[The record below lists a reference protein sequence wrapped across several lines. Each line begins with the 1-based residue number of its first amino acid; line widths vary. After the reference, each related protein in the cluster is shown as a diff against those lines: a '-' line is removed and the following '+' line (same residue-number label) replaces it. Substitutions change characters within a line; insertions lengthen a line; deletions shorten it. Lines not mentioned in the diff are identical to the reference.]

1 MKLDRV
7 VSTAVLFLL
16 LGAAIPAFAQ
26 KGEEEKGGGKAQP
39 AQHQAQPQQ
48 AQKAQPEQRA
58 QKAQPQQRAQQAQ
71 PQQRTQQAQ
80 PQQRAQKAQPQQRAQ
95 KAQPQQRAQQAQP
108 QQRAQQAQ
116 PQRTQQA
123 QRQQPQRAQQAQHQ
137 QRPQAVANNRGGHY
151 GRISDASYRS
161 HFGRGHSFHMGRPQ
175 MIEGYNRF
183 QYGGY
188 WFGFN
193 EGWPV
198 GWDYNDDFYV
208 EYIDGVYYMF
218 NLRHPG
224 FRLTLN
230 IF

>member
-1 MKLDRV
+1 MKQNRV
-7 VSTAVLFLL
+7 ISTAVLFLL
-16 LGAAIPAFAQ
+16 LGAAIPAFAE
-26 KGEEEKGGGKAQP
+26 KGQEEKAGGGGK
-39 AQHQAQPQQ
+39 
-48 AQKAQPEQRA
+48 
-58 QKAQPQQRAQQAQ
+58 AQQAQ
-71 PQQRTQQAQ
+71 PQRAQKAQ

-95 KAQPQQRAQQAQP
+95 KAQPQQRAQKAQP
-108 QQRAQQAQ
+108 QQRAQKAQPQQRAQKAQ

-123 QRQQPQRAQQAQHQ
+123 QRQQPQRAQQGQRQQH
-137 QRPQAVANNRGGHY
+137 PQAVASNRGGGHY
-151 GRISDASYRS
+151 GRISDDSYRS

-175 MIEGYNRF
+175 MIGGYNRF

-193 EGWPV
+193 EGWPS

-208 EYIDGVYYMF
+208 EYVDGVYYMF

>member
-1 MKLDRV
+1 MKQNRV
-7 VSTAVLFLL
+7 ISTAVLFLL

-26 KGEEEKGGGKAQP
+26 KGEEEKAGGGEKAQP
-39 AQHQAQPQQ
+39 AQHQAQPQHE
-48 AQKAQPEQRA
+48 QKAQPQQRAEKAQPQQRA
-58 QKAQPQQRAQQAQ
+58 QKAQPQQRAQKAQ
-71 PQQRTQQAQ
+71 PE
-80 PQQRAQKAQPQQRAQ
+80 QRAQKAQPQQRAQ
-95 KAQPQQRAQQAQP
+95 KAQPQQRAQKAQP
-108 QQRAQQAQ
+108 R
-116 PQRTQQA
+116 
-123 QRQQPQRAQQAQHQ
+123 
-137 QRPQAVANNRGGHY
+137 AVASKSGGGHY
-151 GRISDASYRS
+151 GRISDANYSA
-161 HFGRGHSFHMGRPQ
+161 HFGRGHSFHVGRPQ
-175 MIEGYNRF
+175 MIGGYNRF

-208 EYIDGVYYMF
+208 EYIDGAYYLF

>member
-1 MKLDRV
+1 MKQNRV
-7 VSTAVLFLL
+7 ISTAVLFFLF
-16 LGAAIPAFAQ
+16 GAAIPAFAQ

-39 AQHQAQPQQ
+39 AQHQAQPQHEQ
-48 AQKAQPEQRA
+48 KAQPQQRAQKAQPQQREQKAQPQQRAQKAQPQQREQKAQPEQRAQKAQPEQRA
-58 QKAQPQQRAQQAQ
+58 QKAQPQQRAQ
-71 PQQRTQQAQ
+71 
-80 PQQRAQKAQPQQRAQ
+80 KA
-95 KAQPQQRAQQAQP
+95 
-108 QQRAQQAQ
+108 
-116 PQRTQQA
+116 
-123 QRQQPQRAQQAQHQ
+123 QPQRAQQAQRQ
-137 QRPQAVANNRGGHY
+137 QHPQAVANNRGGGHY
-151 GRISDASYRS
+151 GRISDDSYRS
-161 HFGRGHSFHMGRPQ
+161 HFGRGHSFHMGHPQ

-193 EGWPV
+193 EGWPE

-208 EYIDGVYYMF
+208 EYVDGVYYMF